1 MSTSGF
7 VVLDVSRGMMRI
19 FDWVSVSRPEK
30 HKDRFGQSKGRVTF
44 DYLRAMHDEAQSFD
58 CNLFTITL
66 FAKPP
71 DGFFAAFDNMRMAP
85 KPAVATE
92 LPTHYP

>member
-1 MSTSGF
+1 
-7 VVLDVSRGMMRI
+7 VVLDVSRGMMRV

-30 HKDRFGQSKGRVTF
+30 HKDRFGHSKGRVTF

-66 FAKPP
+66 FVKPP
-71 DGFFAAFDNMRMAP
+71 DSFFEAFDRMRMAP
-85 KPAVATE
+85 KPAVAPE